1 MTTQQEQKPS
11 TAEPTPEQVEDYLRR
26 HRDFLGRRPE
36 LLEELRVPH
45 PVSGA
50 TSLIERQVSLL
61 RERNRKL
68 GQRLNELL
76 DVARANEQLL
86 ERMHKLTLA
95 LLEAAGLD
103 EALNAVQDTL
113 RSEFDVDEV
122 ALLLYRDD
130 ARGEQRGPAQ
140 LLRPDDERLHVFAQV
155 RENGRPR
162 CGEPAAGQ
170 AEMLFG
176 SCARKVASLAL
187 IPLGE
192 GGYGGL
198 LGAGSHRP
206 DRFHPGMG
214 TMFLA
219 RIGELIGAALAP
231 LPD

>member
-11 TAEPTPEQVEDYLRR
+11 TAEPTAEQVEDYLRR
-26 HRDFLGRRPE
+26 HRDFLERRPE

-45 PVSGA
+45 QVSGA
-50 TSLIERQVSLL
+50 ASLIERQVSLL

-68 GQRLNELL
+68 EQRLNELL

-95 LLEAAGLD
+95 LLEARGLD

-130 ARGEQRGPAQ
+130 ADGEQRGPAQ
-140 LLRPDDERLHVFAQV
+140 LLRADDERLRVFARV

-162 CGEPAAGQ
+162 CGEPGTGQ

-176 SCARKVASLAL
+176 PRARKVASLAL

-192 GGYGGL
+192 GGYDGL
-198 LGAGSHRP
+198 LGAGSHRR

-219 RIGELIGAALAP
+219 RIGELVGAALAP
-231 LPD
+231 LD